1 MSLIVV
7 SNDVNVPYITD
18 KHTHIRDKHTRIP
31 KKKTVAQ
38 KARTLICN
46 KRYCCGLV
54 SHLFQ
59 RFNTK
64 QARFYN
70 PHSCIIIR
78 LIGGFQK

>member
-18 KHTHIRDKHTRIP
+18 KHTRIP

-38 KARTLICN
+38 KTRILICN
-46 KRYCCGLV
+46 KLYFCGLV

>member
-1 MSLIVV
+1 MSLIGV
-7 SNDVNVPYITD
+7 SNDINVPYITD
-18 KHTHIRDKHTRIP
+18 KHTRIP
-31 KKKTVAQ
+31 KKKPPVAQ
-38 KARTLICN
+38 KTRTLICN
-46 KRYCCGLV
+46 KLYFCGLV

-59 RFNTK
+59 RFYTK

>member
-7 SNDVNVPYITD
+7 SNDVNGPYIT
-18 KHTHIRDKHTRIP
+18 DKHTRIP
-31 KKKTVAQ
+31 KKKPVAQ
-38 KARTLICN
+38 KTRTLICN
-46 KRYCCGLV
+46 KRYFCGLV

-78 LIGGFQK
+78 LIWGFQK